1 MTARDYYKLIYLV
14 KPYTPHYTNR
24 VNQIYTQMSTAL
36 AKKIN
41 SYKGFSAKRIAKA
54 INAYNDNWNEIVLLE
69 RRDLG
74 KKSALPFDL
83 FKDLFLK
90 DYEKVLPA
98 SVKKY
103 L

>member
-24 VNQIYTQMSTAL
+24 VNQIYTQMSTDL

-69 RRDLG
+69 RQDLG
-74 KKSALPFDL
+74 RKSALPFDL

-90 DYEKVLPA
+90 DFEKVLPP